1 MKLINPSTHR
11 SNKSFQNDICLLK
24 KRKDWWDEGREEEE
38 DAQNP
43 ITLIHKENADEEEKT
58 CGGEKHQ
65 VRWKRPE
72 RNQGRGRGTDG
83 WRAEREGAP
92 PRLHRSERENLK

>member
-11 SNKSFQNDICLLK
+11 SNKSFQNGICLFFFL
-24 KRKDWWDEGREEEE
+24 KRKCWWNEGREEEE

-65 VRWKRPE
+65 VRWKRPGMRTE
-72 RNQGRGRGTDG
+72 GEQQTDG
-83 WRAEREGAP
+83 DQRGKEL
-92 PRLHRSERENLK
+92 LHSSIAQGGKT